1 MLKPG
6 VRLAQ
11 AVSEFQRVL
20 TEQQRLEFKNRSSRS
35 PPTSSDIVKFTEE
48 INADGARLHRS
59 WRPLG
64 TRLVGILDRIQMLS
78 TVGDLMI
85 GGSQNIIASSVW
97 AVVRLS
103 LDVSYGRDYPRAHNF
118 RPSC

>member
-1 MLKPG
+1 MSAALSQAAVLKREI
-6 VRLAQ
+6 RLAQ
-11 AVSEFQRVL
+11 AISEYQLAL
-20 TEQQRLEFKNRSSRS
+20 TKQQRLEFKIWSSRS
-35 PPTSSDIVKFTEE
+35 PPTPHDIVKFTEE
-48 INADGARLHRS
+48 INCDGARLHRS

-78 TVGDLMI
+78 TVGDIMI

-103 LDVSYGRDYPRAHNF
+103 LDVSGF
-118 RPSC
+118 